1 MPSNL
6 TEANLAELDK
16 GAVPA
21 RQERRLSNASAKSI
35 EKAVAMMGGEAEDAG
50 AAAEID
56 DAFGGLVSDEAGEG
70 ALPHADVCHVQ
81 SRRGC
86 TTAASRM
93 AHSATSCPSL
103 ATWSR

>member
-35 EKAVAMMGGEAEDAG
+35 EKAVAMMGGEAMN
-50 AAAEID
+50 AAQTTVVLGEMNRTGSLERQASAIKAMEKTGTAKSQVLRD
-56 DAFGGLVSDEAGEG
+56 PPEA
-70 ALPHADVCHVQ
+70 
-81 SRRGC
+81 S
-86 TTAASRM
+86 
-93 AHSATSCPSL
+93 SCCL
-103 ATWSR
+103 IM